1 MYVSTIR
8 TATKRV
14 AMAQDLKS
22 WLKRLKKG
30 DQSAFLPLYEKTA
43 PGLLRFLLWKTN
55 GDRPLS
61 EDILQ
66 EGYVRFL
73 INLDRLESDQELAVQ
88 SYLLQIVKNCLI
100 DKTARSPHV
109 SKPHVQIE
117 DMYDLA
123 DPNQTSRQ
131 ERAVEL
137 RELSIAMKSLNE
149 KDSEIIWMRD
159 ALGLSH
165 REVADRIGIS
175 EQASRQAY
183 VRAKRTLISEL
194 AHGLSPL
201 LERGGDYAI
210 PEVP

>member
-1 MYVSTIR
+1 
-8 TATKRV
+8 
-14 AMAQDLKS
+14 LKK
-22 WLKRLKKG
+22 LLHRLRKG

-55 GDRPLS
+55 GDRPVA

-66 EGYVRFL
+66 EAFVRFL
-73 INLDRLESDQELAVQ
+73 VNLDRLESDQELAVQ
-88 SYLLQIVKNCLI
+88 AYLLQIVKHCLI
-100 DKTARSPHV
+100 DKVARVPQATRPHV
-109 SKPHVQIE
+109 NID

-137 RELSIAMKSLNE
+137 RELSIAMAALNE

-159 ALGLSH
+159 ALGMSH
-165 REVADRIGIS
+165 KEVANQVGIS

-183 VRAKRTLISEL
+183 VRAKRTLLSEL
-194 AHGLSPL
+194 SSKL
-201 LERGGDYAI
+201 LGEGGGDYAA
-210 PEVP
+210 EVP